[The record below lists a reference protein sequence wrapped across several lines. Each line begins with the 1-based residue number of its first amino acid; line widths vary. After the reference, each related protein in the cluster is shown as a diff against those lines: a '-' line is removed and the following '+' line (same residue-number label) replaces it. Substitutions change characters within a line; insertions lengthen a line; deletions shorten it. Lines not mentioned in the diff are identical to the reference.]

1 MIENPVTWMIEQKA
15 YDYVIVGAG
24 SAGCVV
30 AGRLSEDPELRVALV
45 EAGPPAKGELFD
57 LPARFSRQLKT
68 FYDWDFQTEPEPHL
82 GDRRVYLPRGR
93 VVGGTSSMN
102 TMLYVRGNRVDYD
115 RWVGLGAEGWA
126 FEDVLPVFKRS
137 EDNERGADLFH
148 GVGGPLAVSDARNV
162 DPLLEA
168 WVEAG
173 VEAGHRRNPDFNG
186 AEQEGV
192 GTFQVTQ
199 RDGRRCSSARAFL
212 DPDRPNLDLIDS
224 TLALGIAWDG
234 ERAVGLDVDRFGE
247 RQTIR
252 VERELV
258 LSAGAYQS
266 PHLLL
271 LSGVG
276 PADQLRAAGVEPR
289 VDLPGV
295 GDNLMDHAGA
305 FLALPA
311 KEGFTHDAEASDWTE
326 VGGFLA
332 SEDGLDAPDLQFHA
346 AIGLSFDE
354 GLGPGARAGISFGP
368 YVGRPASRGWVR
380 LRTSEPY
387 AKPRIFHN
395 FLADPS
401 DRAKLRSGLRLA
413 LEIARQA
420 PLTEFLADPAEA
432 LRAGWIPE
440 DESDA
445 ALDAFIGRAAFA
457 FYHPSGTCAIGSVVD
472 PDLRLRGVEN
482 VRVADA
488 SVIPELMTGNT
499 NAPAIMIG
507 ERAAMEMK

>member
-1 MIENPVTWMIEQKA
+1 MDERKS

-24 SAGCVV
+24 SAGCAV
-30 AGRLSEDPELRVALV
+30 AGRLSEDPEVSVALV
-45 EAGPPAKGELFD
+45 EAGPPADGDLFD
-57 LPARFSRQLKT
+57 LPARFARQLKS
-68 FYDWDFQTEPEPHL
+68 FYDWDFQSEPEPQL
-82 GDRRVYLPRGR
+82 GGRRAYLPRGR

-115 RWVGLGAEGWA
+115 RWPALGAPGWA
-126 FEDVLPVFKRS
+126 YEDVLADFKRS
-137 EDNERGADLFH
+137 EDNRTFEDEFH
-148 GVGGPLAVSDARNV
+148 GSGGPLTVSDCRNV

-168 WVEAG
+168 WVDAA
-173 VEAGHRRNPDFNG
+173 VEAGHQRNADFNG

-192 GTFQVTQ
+192 GIFQVTQ
-199 RDGRRCSSARAFL
+199 RDGRRCSSSRAFL
-212 DPDRPNLDLIDS
+212 DPRRPNLELIHS
-224 TLALGIAWDG
+224 ALALGLVFEGDRCVGIEVDRVG
-234 ERAVGLDVDRFGE
+234 ERR
-247 RQTIR
+247 TIR
-252 VERELV
+252 CERELV

-271 LSGVG
+271 LSGIG
-276 PADQLRAAGVEPR
+276 PADQLRAAGIAVR

-295 GDNLMDHAGA
+295 GENLMDHAGS

-311 KEGFTHDAEASDWTE
+311 KEGYEHDPDASDWTE
-326 VGGFLA
+326 VGGFLPSA
-332 SEDGLDAPDLQFHA
+332 PGLEAPDLQFHA
-346 AIGLSFDE
+346 AIGLNLDE
-354 GLGPGARAGISFGP
+354 GLGPSTRAGVSFGP
-368 YVGRPASRGWVR
+368 YVGRPDSRGWVR

-387 AKPRIFHN
+387 AKPRIAHN
-395 FLADPS
+395 FLAAEA

-413 LEIARQA
+413 LEIARRPA
-420 PLTEFLADPAEA
+420 LAERLADPAEA
-432 LRAGWIPE
+432 LRSGLVPA

-445 ALDAFIGRAAFA
+445 ALDQFIRRTAFA

-507 ERAAMEMK
+507 ERAALEMR